1 MGKDEETEIGVE
13 CADFAIVALATT
25 AESVLDIRF
34 SFDVGRSMFDVR
46 RSSFKTMRP
55 SHLTLTW
62 PKGQGFAFYVRKG
75 GWEEI

>member
-1 MGKDEETEIGVE
+1 MGKDVETEITVE

-46 RSSFKTMRP
+46 RSSFKTIPYGINATCECLQNNLAPMGP
-55 SHLTLTW
+55 
-62 PKGQGFAFYVRKG
+62 
-75 GWEEI
+75 

>member
-1 MGKDEETEIGVE
+1 E

-46 RSSFKTMRP
+46 RSSFKTIP
-55 SHLTLTW
+55 YGVNVTCE
-62 PKGQGFAFYVRKG
+62 RKRRG
-75 GWEEI
+75 RNDIKRDFWMDTT